1 MTITANWGLGETV
14 VSGVAEPDTV
24 VVTCNRDDLTMT
36 EVMVGSKLVREVCD
50 EEGNIEKV
58 RREEPDDSCCLTE
71 AEALTLARVALRL
84 DRWSHTVTRKSDLY
98 FVLSAEKSIPPW
110 TSSSV

>member
-84 DRWSHTVTRKSDLY
+84 DRWSRTAGKSDLF

-110 TSSSV
+110 TWSSV